1 VSTETKTTLYEHI
14 KHLHTPRNVNAVQKT
29 EQASGNFNQSVAIGM
44 TRFFQSM
51 PTFWL
56 ILAWIV
62 LWMLANL
69 TLIHFDPMP
78 FPLLLALASIPQL
91 PLMVVIMIGQGVL
104 GRHAELQADEAFQTT
119 QRSYHDIEQIILHL
133 DAQDSKILE
142 ILEHLNTQQTRPVR
156 AVKKKTEAQ
165 S

>member
-1 VSTETKTTLYEHI
+1 VSVDEHVRHVHI
-14 KHLHTPRNVNAVQKT
+14 PRNVNVLHRD

-44 TRFFQSM
+44 TKFFQSM

-62 LWMLANL
+62 LWMAANL
-69 TLIHFDPMP
+69 TIVHFDPMP

-119 QRSYHDIEQIILHL
+119 QKTYSDIEQIIEHL
-133 DAQDSKILE
+133 NKQDEKILE
-142 ILEHLNTQQTRPVR
+142 ILERLDAQQTRPVR
-156 AVKKKTEAQ
+156 AAKKKTEVQ
-165 S
+165 G